1 MRLPENGRK
10 RLRIVRNLNSIL
22 CAGEC
27 CFCAGEIQVRCI
39 CGELFLG
46 TVARTFGTRHVNI
59 RCPFCCFNQCS
70 NTSAKCLNGYRFLLL
85 EASDISA
92 EVTFAGIGSHECRVR
107 YSRTSS
113 CIFRIS
119 VRYPVD
125 MSENSSGVALTR
137 SCKSKF

>member
-1 MRLPENGRK
+1 MGGRNYE
-10 RLRIVRNLNSIL
+10 LFATLSQ
-22 CAGEC
+22 
-27 CFCAGEIQVRCI
+27 FCARASEASAWGRFRSGASAASCS
-39 CGELFLG
+39 L
-46 TVARTFGTRHVNI
+46 ARSSARYVNI
-59 RCPFCCFNQCS
+59 RCPFCCFNQYGD
-70 NTSAKCLNGYRFLLL
+70 TGAKCLNDYRFLLL